1 MDIQTAPD
9 IIKSYSNKQ
18 SYRKS
23 KSVYFEWENG
33 ARKYNII
40 EARNKLMSKLLN
52 INILDNKTEDTDIQ
66 TYTADVKKNCKNKT
80 LFKNKTELEDEKT
93 NLLTDTLI
101 SDTSFTSDID
111 LSDEKI
117 DNNRVVSEKD
127 INDCFKW
134 LQRLDWKDKD
144 EVIMY
149 KNRIVSN
156 GYNLHN
162 IYATLLYLAENLYN
176 SIKKITGAVD
186 AMNDEQ
192 KYNFLFHVIAKG
204 RDMYYQSLVDPDFS
218 LYMLDQYQPLYTF
231 LLKELRQ

>member
-1 MDIQTAPD
+1 MDIQTAST

-18 SYRKS
+18 AYKKS

-52 INILDNKTEDTDIQ
+52 INIPDNKTEDTDIQ
-66 TYTADVKKNCKNKT
+66 SYTADVKKNCKNKT
-80 LFKNKTELEDEKT
+80 LFKNRAELEDEKT

-101 SDTSFTSDID
+101 SDIGA
-111 LSDEKI
+111 SDEKI
-117 DNNRVVSEKD
+117 YNSSFITEKD

-134 LQRLDWKDKD
+134 LQKLDWKDKD
-144 EVIMY
+144 EAIMY

-156 GYNLHN
+156 GYILHT
-162 IYATLLYLAENLYN
+162 IYETLLHLAENLYN

-231 LLKELRQ
+231 LLKELRR